1 MERHVFVISR
11 NLNYIL
17 SQKIIIDTAYDQL
30 KNLHNPHANI
40 LCPGFRGN
48 FFYCNSDNVS
58 CDCCNIIVSVK
69 MKLSKKKERRSYI

>member
-1 MERHVFVISR
+1 MQRHVFVISR

-58 CDCCNIIVSVK
+58 
-69 MKLSKKKERRSYI
+69 